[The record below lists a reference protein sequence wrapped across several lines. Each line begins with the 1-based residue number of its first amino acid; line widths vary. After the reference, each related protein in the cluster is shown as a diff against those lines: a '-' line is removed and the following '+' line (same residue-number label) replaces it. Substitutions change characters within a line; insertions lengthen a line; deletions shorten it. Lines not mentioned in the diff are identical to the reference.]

1 MEIPCTP
8 IFSLAQ
14 TLGDVMQIRDWTL
27 YGLPSDQF
35 SVENAIILK
44 NAGRFPLLIDPQ
56 GTNSIVN
63 YRAILFAR
71 YTQTHISIPPYIV
84 CL

>member
-1 MEIPCTP
+1 MEIPCTS

-35 SVENAIILK
+35 SVENAIIVK

-56 GTNSIVN
+56 GQYSLIIICP
-63 YRAILFAR
+63 A
-71 YTQTHISIPPYIV
+71 QTSNTHKLES
-84 CL
+84 